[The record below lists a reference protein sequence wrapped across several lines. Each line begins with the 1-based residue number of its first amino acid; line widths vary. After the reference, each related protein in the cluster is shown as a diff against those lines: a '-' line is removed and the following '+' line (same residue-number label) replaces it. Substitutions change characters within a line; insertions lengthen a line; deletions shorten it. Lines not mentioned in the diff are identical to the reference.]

1 MICKNAVLKLRTT
14 AYSVRNVGNGWKN
27 SRKNRCL
34 KEKRIIII
42 SAAAAVLIIAGI
54 VFGVLYTNYV
64 KEQEK
69 KFFGGRSL

>member
-1 MICKNAVLKLRTT
+1 MEEQQ
-14 AYSVRNVGNGWKN
+14 
-27 SRKNRCL
+27 
-34 KEKRIIII
+34 KEPMPKKKKRIIII

-69 KFFGGRSL
+69 EVFRRSLSMSRKEKITFF